1 MFSESSFSFKMN
13 PKNST
18 ATNVKMKNAMTITED
33 LYYREAETSTR
44 AQMVDAEVSQQNTS
58 WLAIV

>member
-44 AQMVDAEVSQQNTS
+44 AQMVDAEVSQ
-58 WLAIV
+58 